1 MTTSIQQPVQDF
13 DRPRPPRA
21 HRAVSSYAAL
31 SKQVQAAGLLQ
42 RRRGFYWP
50 RIILGFLA
58 LGGIGTGFGLLGDSW
73 FQLLLAA
80 ALAGVLHQFAYLG
93 HDGAHQQI
101 FSSRRWNE
109 WSGRVFAG
117 LVAGLSYSW
126 WTGKH
131 TRHHGAPNQIGKDS
145 DIDSK
150 VLAFHED
157 AAHGRTGLLKAFT
170 RHQGWFF
177 FPLLTLEG
185 LNLHV
190 DSYRKLLDRSA
201 PVKRRWVDLS
211 FVTVRLVGYLALL
224 LVFLPPGKAAAFLGV
239 QLALFGVLMG
249 GAFAPNHTGM
259 PIVAATS
266 KVDFLRRQ
274 VLMSRNITGGWWID
288 FALGGLN
295 HQVEHHLFPS
305 MPRPNLRKARPMV
318 KAYCAEHGID
328 YTETSLAQ
336 SYVQIVKYL
345 NEMGLHA
352 RETFT
357 CPLVA
362 SYR

>member
-1 MTTSIQQPVQDF
+1 
-13 DRPRPPRA
+13 
-21 HRAVSSYAAL
+21 VSTYATL
-31 SKQVQAAGLLQ
+31 SRQVQEAGLLK

-58 LGGIGTGFGLLGDSW
+58 LGAIGTGFGLLGDSW

-80 ALAGVLHQFAYLG
+80 ALAVVLHQFAYLG

-101 FSSRRWNE
+101 FASRRWNE

-117 LVAGLSYSW
+117 LVAGLGYSW
-126 WTGKH
+126 WMGKH
-131 TRHHGAPNQIGKDS
+131 TRHHGAPNQVGKDG

-150 VLAFHED
+150 VLAFHEE
-157 AAHGRTGLLKAFT
+157 AAHSRRGLVARFT
-170 RHQGWFF
+170 RRQGWFF

-190 DSYRKLLDRSA
+190 DSFRRLLDKA

-211 FVTVRLVGYLALL
+211 FVTVRLVGYVAVL
-224 LVFLPPGKAAAFLGV
+224 LVFLSPGKAAAFLGL
-239 QLALFGVLMG
+239 QLAVFGVLMG
-249 GAFAPNHTGM
+249 GSFAPNHTGM
-259 PIVAATS
+259 PIVPATTRI
-266 KVDFLRRQ
+266 DFLSRQ
-274 VLMSRNITGGWWID
+274 VLMSRNITGGWWVD
-288 FALGGLN
+288 FAMGGLN

-305 MPRPNLRKARPMV
+305 MPRPNLRRARPMV
-318 KAYCAEHGID
+318 RQYCLDHGID
-328 YTETSLAQ
+328 YTETSLGR
-336 SYVQIVKYL
+336 SYQEIVTYL
-345 NEMGLHA
+345 NTVGLHA